1 MRFALVLVKVA
12 LVAVLRNYNFQVCEE
27 TEVNVCFA
35 HKDQS
40 AITTLTNHNAT
51 CVRFPDPAN
60 DGPPGLCRPTKT
72 HQTQAGD
79 ALKMLRCHDAETLP
93 ENKRFAL
100 MLVMQQQMSCR

>member
-35 HKDQS
+35 HNDQF
-40 AITTLTNHNAT
+40 ALATFNNHNAT
-51 CVRFPDPAN
+51 CVCFPDPAN
-60 DGPPGLCRPTKT
+60 DGPPGLSRPTET

-79 ALKMLRCHDAETLP
+79 ALKMLRCHDADTPP

-100 MLVMQQQMSCR
+100 MLVM